1 MAYCDAAGRENTK
14 RTDYKT
20 MRQTTLNSRV
30 VLTGIGVHSGKP
42 ATITLNPSKAG
53 SGITFLRTAKDGKID
68 QLIPAHIKN
77 VGDTRLC
84 TILGDPEGMFVAT
97 VEHLLAA
104 LRGMN
109 VDNVLIEIDGP
120 EVPVMDGSSASFVKA
135 IRNVGLKD
143 LNAPRRY
150 IRVLSPIEVENGNS
164 SAVLLPH
171 NGTRFDVEIDFSS
184 SAIGRQRFIVDM
196 TPDNFDQEISA
207 ARTFGFLAEAKQLQA
222 AGLAQGSSLENS
234 VVIND
239 ENKIMNEDGLRFDDE
254 FVRHK
259 LLDAVGD
266 LALAGAP
273 ILGEYRSVRGGHKL
287 NAMMLEALFA
297 NPDCWCFEDAEIID
311 DAISVGASVSVEVAQ
326 LPIAS
331 AKA

>member
-1 MAYCDAAGRENTK
+1 MTYCDTAGRENTK
-14 RTDYKT
+14 RAAYETA
-20 MRQTTLNSRV
+20 RQTTLNKRV
-30 VLTGIGVHSGKP
+30 TLTGIGVHSGKP
-42 ATITLNPSKAG
+42 ATLILNPSKAG
-53 SGITFLRTAKDGKID
+53 SGITFLRTAEDGKID

-84 TILGDPEGMFVAT
+84 TILGDPKGMFVAT

-120 EVPVMDGSSASFVKA
+120 EVPVMDGSSAAFVKA
-135 IRNVGLKD
+135 IRTVGLKT
-143 LNAPRRY
+143 LAAPRRY
-150 IRVLSPIEVENGNS
+150 IRILRPVEVKNGDS
-164 SAVLLPH
+164 TAVLLPH
-171 NGTRFDVEIDFSS
+171 NGTRFDVEIDFTST
-184 SAIGRQRFIVDM
+184 AIGRQRFIVEM
-196 TPDNFDQEISA
+196 TPDNFDRDIST
-207 ARTFGFLAEAKQLQA
+207 ARTFGFLAEAKQLRA

-234 VVIND
+234 VVID
-239 ENKIMNEDGLRFDDE
+239 DDDKIINEDGLRFDDE

-259 LLDAVGD
+259 LLDAIGD
-266 LALAGAP
+266 LALAGAQ

-297 NPDCWCFEDAEIID
+297 NPDCWCFEDAELVEEV
-311 DAISVGASVSVEVAQ
+311 ISIGAPIGLETSQQPVA
-326 LPIAS
+326 A